1 MYVLS
6 VFLLVLLL
14 QVFFNNKSMSTLLVI
29 SEAIAFLLFANLV
42 TVFSITGLDFFLK
55 LLITTLFLF
64 SLEVALLVI
73 VVYTINK

>member
-1 MYVLS
+1 M
-6 VFLLVLLL
+6 
-14 QVFFNNKSMSTLLVI
+14 I